1 MDGRRSFHEQ
11 FVEASKERHR
21 RLSLLDEEIAADAC
35 RKERSSSAS
44 HDSERGA
51 TSRNARPPAA
61 TVNWQR
67 VRQVAENFEETV
79 DGGLRR
85 RPSSTS
91 SRSDT
96 ERADLSS
103 RRSSFND
110 DNLVAFF
117 GHDEE
122 LREQLKKSR
131 DERRAS
137 LEPSPLSN
145 AEFVSSSAGPTP
157 RRSQGAAQDEQ
168 QSAAAGDNSD
178 SKIKRRLVQLEQ
190 DLLDA
195 NEAVRQITT
204 TLQSERE
211 QHDSALT
218 NQTK

>member
-11 FVEASKERHR
+11 VVEASKERHR

-110 DNLVAFF
+110 DRS
-117 GHDEE
+117 H
-122 LREQLKKSR
+122 
-131 DERRAS
+131 S
-137 LEPSPLSN
+137 LGTTKN
-145 AEFVSSSAGPTP
+145 CA
-157 RRSQGAAQDEQ
+157 
-168 QSAAAGDNSD
+168 NS
-178 SKIKRRLVQLEQ
+178 
-190 DLLDA
+190 
-195 NEAVRQITT
+195 
-204 TLQSERE
+204 
-211 QHDSALT
+211 
-218 NQTK
+218 